1 MGDDARSPGDYQQFP
16 QLCMYTFMRL
26 RCRIIVI
33 FSYIMK
39 TILIAAQK
47 GGSGKTTLGRNL
59 SVAATQDGRNVL
71 CLDLDPQGSLRGWWE
86 SREAEA
92 PFMLDRDPLPGELR
106 ASLNAA
112 QKRFDLC
119 IIDTPP
125 AASEWLSEALVAA
138 DLVLIP
144 VRPSPDDLRSVGA
157 TLAAVNGSG
166 MPFAFV
172 LSQTPRARITEEAAR
187 VLAQHGRLAPVNI
200 AQRVAYAETGAT
212 GQGVTETKDKKAA
225 AEIAAVWDYV
235 KGILNA

>member
-1 MGDDARSPGDYQQFP
+1 
-16 QLCMYTFMRL
+16 MRL
-26 RCRIIVI
+26 HYRVI
-33 FSYIMK
+33 LRHSYIMK
-39 TILIAAQK
+39 TILVAAQK
-47 GGSGKTTLGRNL
+47 GGSGKTTLTRNL
-59 SVAATQDGRNVL
+59 AVVAAEDGRNVL
-71 CLDLDPQGSLRGWWE
+71 CLDLDPQGSLRAWWE
-86 SREAEA
+86 SREADS
-92 PFMLDRDPLPGELR
+92 PSMLDRDPLPDVLR
-106 ASLNAA
+106 TTLAA
-112 QKRFDLC
+112 ARERFDLC

-125 AASEWLSEALVAA
+125 ATSEWLAEALAAA

-144 VRPSPDDLRSVGA
+144 VRPSPDDLRSVGT

-212 GQGVTETKDKKAA
+212 GQGVTETKDKKAGV
-225 AEIAAVWDYV
+225 EIAAVWDYV

>member
-1 MGDDARSPGDYQQFP
+1 
-16 QLCMYTFMRL
+16 
-26 RCRIIVI
+26 
-33 FSYIMK
+33 MK

-47 GGSGKTTLGRNL
+47 GGSGKTTLARNL
-59 SVAATQDGRNVL
+59 SLAATQDGCSVL

-86 SREAEA
+86 SRKAEV
-92 PFMLDRDPLPGELR
+92 PCMLDRDPLPDLLK

-112 QKRFDLC
+112 QERFNLC
-119 IIDTPP
+119 IIDSPP
-125 AASEWLSEALVAA
+125 AASEWLAEALVAA

-144 VRPSPDDLRSVGA
+144 VRPSPDDLRAAGA
-157 TLAAVNGSG
+157 TLAAVNGSRV
-166 MPFAFV
+166 PFAFV

-225 AEIAAVWDYV
+225 AEIAAVWNYV
-235 KGILNA
+235 RGILNA